1 MSAKKLGS
9 VDIAAHL
16 RQSIRE
22 GAFVPGS
29 LLPTERELQEQ
40 FKVSR
45 GTVRRSLAL
54 LIESGWAESSPNRG
68 VRAKMGPVAIKNA
81 IVAYVDHLGSVRKSL
96 FFALGRLLQENG
108 FHLVHVDS
116 ATKGT
121 EGALEYAA
129 EEGFAAAVVW
139 SKTGFPEAERVKAVQ
154 RKMPVIAVD
163 HGLRNVPTD
172 LVVCDNH
179 EGARMAVGHLAKQGR
194 KRIAISGMFDNLDVN
209 HERFSGYIQALFDNG
224 LEPNT
229 EDFLFTM
236 TSGMPQHSTRLLE
249 LRLKDKDRPDAIF
262 VLQDMSVPTVMRAV
276 LDAGLR
282 IPDDIAIV
290 GFDNDVPI
298 QIGVAGLTTVAPNVA
313 GVADGCMELIKNR
326 LSNPIAP
333 FERLSLPVDLI
344 VRGSCGA
351 PKSAWVNK
359 PYYTS
364 EGKVGPGLQSSDVLI
379 IDAEP

>member
-9 VDIAAHL
+9 VEIAAHL

-22 GAFVPGS
+22 GVFVPGS

-45 GTVRRSLAL
+45 GTIRRSLAI

-81 IVAYVDHLGSVRKSL
+81 IVAYIDHLGSVRKSL

-116 ATKGT
+116 AIKGT

-139 SKTGFPEAERVKAVQ
+139 SKTGFPDADRVMAVQ

-163 HGLRNVPTD
+163 HGLRNVPAD

-179 EGARMAVGHLAKQGR
+179 EGARMAVTHLAKQGR
-194 KRIAISGMFDNLDVN
+194 KRIAISGMFDSLDVN

-224 LEPNT
+224 LTPNT
-229 EDFLFTM
+229 DEFLFTM
-236 TSGMPQHSTRLLE
+236 TSGMAQHNTRMLD
-249 LRLKDKDRPDAIF
+249 LRLKDQDRPDAIF
-262 VLQDMSVPTVMRAV
+262 VLQDMSVPTVLRAI
-276 LDAGLR
+276 LNAGLHV
-282 IPDDIAIV
+282 PDDIAIV

-298 QIGVAGLTTVAPNVA
+298 QLGNKGLTTVAPNVSA
-313 GVADGCMELIKNR
+313 VAEGCMEMIKNR

-333 FERLSLPVDLI
+333 FQRLSLPVELI

-351 PKSAWVNK
+351 PPSEWDNK

-364 EGKVGPGLQSSDVLI
+364 DSKFNPAASSNDIVI
-379 IDAEP
+379 VDNES

>member
-1 MSAKKLGS
+1 MSGKKLGS
-9 VDIAAHL
+9 MDIASHL

-22 GAFVPGS
+22 GVYVQGS

-45 GTVRRSLAL
+45 GTIRRSLAL

-68 VRAKMGPVAIKNA
+68 VRAKMGPITIRNA
-81 IVAYVDHLGSVRKSL
+81 IVAYIDHLGSVRKSL

-116 ATKGT
+116 AIRGT

-139 SKTGFPEAERVKAVQ
+139 SKTGFPDAERIKAVQ

-179 EGARMAVGHLAKQGR
+179 EGARMAVGHLAKLGR
-194 KRIAISGMFDNLDVN
+194 KRIAISGMFDSLDVN
-209 HERFSGYIQALFDNG
+209 QERFSGYIQGLFDSG
-224 LEPNT
+224 LQPNT
-229 EDFLFTM
+229 DEFLFTM
-236 TSGMPQHSTRLLE
+236 TSGMTQHSNRLLA
-249 LRLKDKDRPDAIF
+249 LRLRDADRPDAIF
-262 VLQDMSVPTVMRAV
+262 VLQDMSVPNVIRVV
-276 LDAGLR
+276 LQAGLR
-282 IPDDIAIV
+282 VPDDVAIV
-290 GFDNDVPI
+290 GFDNDVPV
-298 QIGVAGLTTVAPNVA
+298 QIGNKGLTTIAPNVLA
-313 GVADGCMELIKNR
+313 VAEGCLQMVKHR
-326 LSNPIAP
+326 LANPVAP
-333 FERLSLPVDLI
+333 YERLSLPVELI

-351 PKSAWVNK
+351 PELEWDNK
-359 PYYTS
+359 PYYSNDRKINTEAYHS
-364 EGKVGPGLQSSDVLI
+364 EAMF
-379 IDAEP
+379 IDS

>member
-1 MSAKKLGS
+1 
-9 VDIAAHL
+9 
-16 RQSIRE
+16 
-22 GAFVPGS
+22 
-29 LLPTERELQEQ
+29 
-40 FKVSR
+40 
-45 GTVRRSLAL
+45 
-54 LIESGWAESSPNRG
+54 
-68 VRAKMGPVAIKNA
+68 MGPVAIKNA

-116 ATKGT
+116 ATRGT

-139 SKTGFPEAERVKAVQ
+139 SKTGFPEAERVKTVQ

-179 EGARMAVGHLAKQGR
+179 EGARMAVSHLAKQGR

-209 HERFSGYIQALFDNG
+209 HERFSGYIQALFDHG

-249 LRLKDKDRPDAIF
+249 LRLKDHDRPDAIF

-282 IPDDIAIV
+282 IPDDIAVV

-298 QIGVAGLTTVAPNVA
+298 QIGGAGLTTVAPNVA
-313 GVADGCMELIKNR
+313 GVADGCMSLIKNR

-351 PKSAWVNK
+351 PKTSWVNK

-364 EGKVGPGLQSSDVLI
+364 EGKVGPGMQSSDVLI
-379 IDAEP
+379 IDTEP